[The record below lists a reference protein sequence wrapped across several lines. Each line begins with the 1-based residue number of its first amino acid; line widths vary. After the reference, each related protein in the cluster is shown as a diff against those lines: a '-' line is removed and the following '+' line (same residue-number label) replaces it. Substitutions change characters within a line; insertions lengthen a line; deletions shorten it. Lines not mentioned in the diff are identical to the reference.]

1 VPARR
6 RAFRHAGVSRV
17 RNLEDF
23 EIQLREN
30 EGRMSF
36 INHPTRKK
44 RSRVTGPGHVI
55 SLREVGEFGLIGR
68 IRKWMAASDPAL
80 IQGIGDDV
88 AVIEVG
94 EKVLLVTTDILIEDI
109 HFKSSWIDPYRLGK
123 KALAVNLSDIA
134 AVGGTPKYFLI
145 SIGLPRNL
153 SFSFI
158 SSFYRGL
165 KEGAKRFSV
174 DLIGGDTSLSQKI
187 VINICLLGEG
197 RKASLLF
204 RKGARI
210 GDDLFVSGTLGDAA
224 LGLKILQ
231 KKRAEEGPKGLIEK
245 HLSPLPRIRLGQS
258 IAKHLLAS
266 SMIDVSDG
274 LLTDTNHLLEESE
287 VGARIWEN
295 RIPLSRL
302 YRKWVRCFS
311 KDPYPIAVS
320 GGEDYELLFT
330 ASPEMRKKI
339 SNLAHSLKIPITRI
353 GEILPQ
359 KYGFRI
365 IRKDGTEYLPS
376 HLGFEHFKEGVQ

>member
-1 VPARR
+1 MQIFIFGGIVAD
-6 RAFRHAGVSRV
+6 
-17 RNLEDF
+17 LQ
-23 EIQLREN
+23 EI
-30 EGRMSF
+30 
-36 INHPTRKK
+36 
-44 RSRVTGPGHVI
+44 
-55 SLREVGEFGLIGR
+55 GEFGLIGR

-94 EKVLLVTTDILIEDI
+94 GKALLVTTDILIEDI

-123 KALAVNLSDIA
+123 KALTVNLSDIA

-145 SIGLPRNL
+145 SIGLPKNL
-153 SFSFI
+153 SLSFI

-165 KEGAKRFSV
+165 KEGAKRFQV
-174 DLIGGDTSLSQKI
+174 ELIGGDTSLSQKI

-197 RKASLLF
+197 RKGSLLF
-204 RKGARI
+204 RSGARV

-224 LGLKILQ
+224 LALKILQ
-231 KKRAEEGPKGLIEK
+231 KRGLKGGPKGLIEK

-258 IAKHLLAS
+258 IAQHRWAN

-274 LLTDTNHLLEESE
+274 LLIDTKHLLEESK

-295 RIPLSRL
+295 QIPLSRL
-302 YRKWVRCFS
+302 YRKWVRFFS
-311 KDPYPIAVS
+311 KDPYPIALS

-330 ASPEMRKKI
+330 ASPGMRKRI
-339 SNLAHSLKIPITRI
+339 SNLGLSLQIPLTRI

-359 KYGFRI
+359 KKGFRI
-365 IRKDGTEYLPS
+365 IRKDGKEYSPS
-376 HLGFEHFKEGVQ
+376 RLGFEHFK